1 MVSLSTETISDF
13 SNWNSC
19 QVVFYKWSHIKMSKA
34 MIQWNSATNC
44 DTFVRSLEV
53 RRGQTQCA
61 IGSHHYWYFIYCS
74 MVTFDFRKVRSMGHT
89 VWVGSTQ
96 KVNIKRKRKIVKMTQ
111 NKTNISYC
119 CINQVKLEFRD
130 WVTVRLSKWCKFP
143 SKWPCWAG
151 IKSRCGS
158 LLWSKAGNSVRFL
171 HDQPRRTCKSIYT
184 MLNNL
189 NISKFK
195 FISSCRPD

>member
-1 MVSLSTETISDF
+1 MKF
-13 SNWNSC
+13 SNQMWHLC
-19 QVVFYKWSHIKMSKA
+19 EITW
-34 MIQWNSATNC
+34 
-44 DTFVRSLEV
+44 
-53 RRGQTQCA
+53 GQTR
-61 IGSHHYWYFIYCS
+61 SNSMRDWFIPSLILHLLFYG
-74 MVTFDFRKVRSMGHT
+74 FDFRKVRMGHT
-89 VWVGSTQ
+89 VWVDSTR
-96 KVNIKRKRKIVKMTQ
+96 KVNINRKRKIVKMTQ
-111 NKTNISYC
+111 NKANVYYC

-189 NISKFK
+189 NISRFK

>member
-1 MVSLSTETISDF
+1 M
-13 SNWNSC
+13 
-19 QVVFYKWSHIKMSKA
+19 
-34 MIQWNSATNC
+34 
-44 DTFVRSLEV
+44 RSLEV
-53 RRGQTQCA
+53 RWGQFQCEIRFQKA
-61 IGSHHYWYFIYCS
+61 W
-74 MVTFDFRKVRSMGHT
+74 FDLRKVRSMGWLT
-89 VWVGSTQ
+89 T
-96 KVNIKRKRKIVKMTQ
+96 KVNISRKRKIKMTQ
-111 NKTNISYC
+111 NKANVCYC